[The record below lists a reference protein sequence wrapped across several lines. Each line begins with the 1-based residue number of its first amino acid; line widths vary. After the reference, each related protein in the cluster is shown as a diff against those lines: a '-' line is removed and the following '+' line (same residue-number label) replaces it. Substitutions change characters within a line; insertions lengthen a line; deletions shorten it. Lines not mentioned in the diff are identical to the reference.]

1 MIKGYYFI
9 TDSAL
14 SRKGS
19 ISDVENAINAGA
31 TVVQY
36 RNKTDCTRIIYE
48 KALELN
54 KICANIRFIIND
66 RVDIAL
72 AVDADGVHIGRKD
85 MPYEAARDLLGK
97 SKIIGMTVHSIG
109 EALEAEKKGADYL
122 GVGPIFATTT
132 KRDIEHPCGTPLIR
146 EIKKVC
152 KIPVAAIGGINLDN
166 AGNVIK
172 AGADAICAISAVIT
186 KNDVRKEIEK
196 FQTLFIREK

>member
-19 ISDVENAINAGA
+19 VSDVENAIDAGV
-31 TVVQY
+31 TVAQY
-36 RNKTDCTRIIYE
+36 RNKGACTRIIYE
-48 KALELN
+48 EASELK
-54 KICANIRFIIND
+54 KICSNARFIIND

-72 AVDADGVHIGRKD
+72 AINADGVHIGRKD
-85 MPYEAARDLLGK
+85 MPYEAARALLGK
-97 SKIIGMTVHSIG
+97 SKIIGMTVHSMG

-132 KRDIEHPCGTPLIR
+132 KRDIEQPCGTSLISG
-146 EIKKVC
+146 IKKVC
-152 KIPVAAIGGINLDN
+152 KIPVVAIGGINLDN
-166 AGNVIK
+166 AGNVIE

-196 FQTLFIREK
+196 FQTLFK

>member
-19 ISDVENAINAGA
+19 ISDVENAIDAGA

-36 RNKTDCTRIIYE
+36 RNKEGCSRNIYE
-48 KALELN
+48 EALELK
-54 KICANIRFIIND
+54 KICSSARFIIND

-85 MPYEAARDLLGK
+85 MPYEAARYLLGK
-97 SKIIGMTVHSIG
+97 SKIIGMTVHSMG

-132 KRDIEHPCGTPLIR
+132 KRDIEQPCGTSLIR

-152 KIPVAAIGGINLDN
+152 EIPVAAIGGINLDN

-186 KNDVRKEIEK
+186 KSDVRKEIEK
-196 FQTLFIREK
+196 FQALFIREK

>member
-1 MIKGYYFI
+1 MINGYYFI
-9 TDSAL
+9 TDSVL
-14 SRKGS
+14 SRESS
-19 ISDVENAINAGA
+19 ISDVENAIDAGV

-36 RNKTDCTRIIYE
+36 RNKAGCTRIIYE
-48 KALELN
+48 EALELK
-54 KICANIRFIIND
+54 KICSSARFIIND

-97 SKIIGMTVHSIG
+97 SKIIGMSVHSMG
-109 EALEAEKKGADYL
+109 EALEAEKQGADYL

-132 KRDIEHPCGTPLIR
+132 KRDIEQPCGTSLIR

-152 KIPVAAIGGINLDN
+152 KIPVAAIGGIDLDN
-166 AGNVIK
+166 AGSVIE

-186 KNDVRKEIEK
+186 KSDVRKEIEK
-196 FQTLFIREK
+196 FQALFIKEK

>member
-19 ISDVENAINAGA
+19 VSDVENAVDAGV

-36 RNKTDCTRIIYE
+36 RNKEDCTRIIYE
-48 KALELN
+48 EALELK
-54 KICANIRFIIND
+54 KICSNTRFIIND

-85 MPYEAARDLLGK
+85 MPYESARDLLGK

-109 EALEAEKKGADYL
+109 EALEAGKKGADYL
-122 GVGPIFATTT
+122 GVGSIFATTT
-132 KRDIEHPCGTPLIR
+132 KKDIEQPCGTSLIR
-146 EIKKVC
+146 EVKKAC
-152 KIPVAAIGGINLDN
+152 KIPVVAIGGINLDN
-166 AGNVIK
+166 AGNVIE